1 MSDVQSKNNL
11 LKDKSLQIVKR
22 REFGVF
28 LALVLISAFFSFMSG
43 SFLTYRNFINI
54 LRQTAELGIMT
65 VGMTMLI
72 TSQEFD
78 LSVGSMYALGPVVAG
93 TMVLELGLNIWIAAF
108 LTILIGAVLGMLNG
122 TITLKF
128 GIPSFITTLGTMM
141 LFRGTILMIS
151 DGWPVSGLPD
161 SNFYGIFGGRF
172 SFEIFEGIFI
182 NIPMQAVWF
191 IIVVILGYIILQKS
205 KFGYKI
211 YATGG
216 NREAAELSGINTVK
230 VKMICFIMTSVT
242 AVFAGF
248 TSLSYLG
255 SVSPT
260 QGQGMELQ
268 VIAASVIGGTALFG
282 GSGSIVGAFLGAA
295 IMGVVRNGLSLM
307 GTGAY
312 VQQALIGLIIVS
324 AVIVNV
330 QYSKNE

>member
-1 MSDVQSKNNL
+1 MSELSKQINL
-11 LKDKSLQIVKR
+11 NSMKDKSLGLIKQ

-28 LALVLISAFFSFMSG
+28 LALILISAFFSFMSG
-43 SFLTYRNFINI
+43 SFLSYSNFVNI

-78 LSVGSMYALGPVVAG
+78 LSVGSLYALGPIVAG
-93 TMVLELGLNIWIAAF
+93 TMVLEFDLNIWFAAL
-108 LTILIGAVLGMLNG
+108 LTIVIGILLGMLNG
-122 TITLKF
+122 AITLKF

-141 LFRGTILMIS
+141 LFRGGILMLS

-161 SNFYGIFGGRF
+161 SNFYSIFGGKF
-172 SFEIFEGIFI
+172 F
-182 NIPMQAVWF
+182 NIPMQAFWF
-191 IIVVILGYIILQKS
+191 LVVVLLGYIVLQKT

-216 NREAAELSGINTVK
+216 NREAAELSGINTAK
-230 VKMICFIMTSVT
+230 VKMICFIMTAVT

-260 QGQGMELQ
+260 QGQGMEMQ
-268 VIAASVIGGTALFG
+268 VIAATVIGGTALFG
-282 GSGSIVGAFLGAA
+282 GSGSIIGAFLGAA

-312 VQQALIGLIIVS
+312 VQQALIGFIIVV
-324 AVIVNV
+324 AVIINV
-330 QYSKNE
+330 QYSRED